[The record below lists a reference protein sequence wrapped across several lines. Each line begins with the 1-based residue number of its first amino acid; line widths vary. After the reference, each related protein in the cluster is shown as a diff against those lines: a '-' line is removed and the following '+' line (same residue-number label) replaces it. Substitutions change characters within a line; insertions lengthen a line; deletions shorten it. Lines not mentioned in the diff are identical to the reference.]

1 MAQIRRT
8 ITNLDQAFE
17 IIVAEARD
25 RFDGKELRHLNKDQ
39 KTEAVLL
46 MRDLGVLN
54 LREAI
59 NKVAREL
66 DRSRVWVYNVIK
78 ADEFMLDLSRTEREE
93 QTQ

>member
-25 RFDGKELRHLNKDQ
+25 RFDGKELRYLSKDQ

-78 ADEFMLDLSRTEREE
+78 ADEFMLDLSRTDREE